1 VTGPARLGGLSSAF
15 ETAKRERRGAFLPF
29 LTSGYP
35 DLVESDRLAAALCDE
50 GADVLE
56 LGVPFSDPIADGPV
70 IQRTTETALRAGAT
84 LAHAL
89 GQTMRL
95 HARYDT
101 PIVLMT
107 YLNPVLRYG
116 TRSFITDAVSAGVD
130 GVILVDLPPEEEEP
144 LWEGLRDAGID
155 TVTLV
160 APTTD
165 PARLARIARR
175 ASGFLY
181 VVARLGVTGQG
192 PSDAVLDSIL
202 DRCRALSPLPRCLGF
217 GMDLTTPIGR
227 YRGKA
232 EGIVVGSALLQTLL
246 ESPDA
251 RAREARARRFAQ
263 SMRAKLAEL
272 APS

>member
-1 VTGPARLGGLSSAF
+1 MTGPARLGGLAGAF

-29 LTSGYP
+29 LTSGFP
-35 DLVESDRLAAALCDE
+35 DLVESDRLAAALCEE
-50 GADVLE
+50 GADILE

-70 IQRTTETALRAGAT
+70 IQRTTEAALRAGAT

-89 GQTMRL
+89 GQVMRL

-116 TRSFITDAVSAGVD
+116 TSSFITDAVSAGVD
-130 GVILVDLPPEEEEP
+130 GIILVDLPPEEEEP
-144 LWEGLRDAGID
+144 LWEGLRTAGID

-160 APTTD
+160 APTTE
-165 PARLARIARR
+165 PERLHRIARR

-192 PSDAVLDSIL
+192 RSDAALDSIL
-202 DRCRALSPLPRCLGF
+202 DRCRALTTLPRCLGF

-232 EGIVVGSALLQTLL
+232 EGIVVGSALLSTIL
-246 ESPDA
+246 EAPDA
-251 RAREARARRFAQ
+251 RAREGHARRFAQ
-263 SMRAKLAEL
+263 SMRAKLQEL
-272 APS
+272 APL